1 VGLDLDCNPDIVR
14 FASIG
19 GVRVKLGDIFFMAVD
34 GIRERKFRVGLNVL
48 GILIG
53 ISAIVALLSITEGVS
68 VAINQQLE
76 ILDPK
81 TIIVIPGS
89 FMGMTEGG
97 DGAPGLGRGAT
108 LTLRDIDR
116 IKRKAGVAIATPMI
130 SKTVQIKIS
139 RYSDSVTIVG
149 MIPEEYTQAFRT
161 VEVEEGRFLRGSDGT
176 STVLGARVAHPQ
188 HLEEPIARLGDRV
201 TLDIT
206 GQEEKE
212 TVTLRVAG
220 ILEELGG
227 GMMFG
232 STDTQIFATF
242 TTAQRIFH
250 TGNTID
256 QIIIKAET
264 IESVDKITTEVQEE
278 LGEGVMVLSS
288 QVITEMVG
296 SVMTMMEAILGGIA
310 AISLVVAGI
319 AVINTMTI
327 SVMERTREIGVMKAL
342 GAKSRD
348 VLTMFLTESLLTGLI
363 GGVIGVVFGVFLG
376 QIVSTILRIWMD
388 APLTAVP
395 SLEVGIVGI
404 VFAVVTGTL
413 SGLYPSRKASKLAP
427 VEALRYE

>member
-1 VGLDLDCNPDIVR
+1 M
-14 FASIG
+14 
-19 GVRVKLGDIFFMAVD
+19 KLGDIVFMAVD
-34 GIRERKFRVGLNVL
+34 GIKERKFRVSLNVL

-53 ISAIVALLSITEGVS
+53 ISAIVALLSITNGVS
-68 VAINQQLE
+68 ISISEQLE
-76 ILDPK
+76 VLDPQ
-81 TIIVIPGS
+81 TITVTPGS
-89 FMGMTEGG
+89 FMGMPGQEGE
-97 DGAPGLGRGAT
+97 APGLGGGAT

-116 IKRKAGVAIATPMI
+116 IERISGVAVATPVI
-130 SKTVQIKIS
+130 SKTVEIQIS
-139 RYSDSVTIVG
+139 GYSDSVTVVG
-149 MIPEEYTQAFRT
+149 MIPEEYTQTMRSL
-161 VEVEEGRFLRGSDGT
+161 EVAEGRFLRGSDGT
-176 STVLGARVAHPQ
+176 SAVLGATVAHPQ
-188 HLEEPIARLGDRV
+188 HLEDPIASLGDRV

-206 GQEEKE
+206 GEEGEE
-212 TVTLRVAG
+212 TVTFRVAG
-220 ILEELGG
+220 ILEEVGG

-232 STDTQIFATF
+232 SADTQMFATF

-250 TGNTID
+250 TGNTVDQILIKAEGIEFID
-256 QIIIKAET
+256 QIVK
-264 IESVDKITTEVQEE
+264 EVQDE
-278 LGEGVMVLSS
+278 LGEDVMVLSS

-363 GGVIGVVFGVFLG
+363 GGVIGAVFGVFLG
-376 QIVSTILRIWMD
+376 QIASTLLTFTMDVS
-388 APLTAVP
+388 LTSVP
-395 SLEVGIVGI
+395 SLEVIIVGI
-404 VFAVVTGTL
+404 VFAAITGTL

>member
-1 VGLDLDCNPDIVR
+1 M
-14 FASIG
+14 
-19 GVRVKLGDIFFMAVD
+19 KLGDIVFMAVD
-34 GIRERKFRVGLNVL
+34 GIKERKSRVSLNVL

-53 ISAIVALLSITEGVS
+53 IAAIVALLSITNGVS
-68 VAINQQLE
+68 ISISEQLE
-76 ILDPK
+76 VLDPQ
-81 TIIVIPGS
+81 TITVTPGS
-89 FMGMTEGG
+89 FMGM
-97 DGAPGLGRGAT
+97 PGQGERSASTGGAT

-116 IKRKAGVAIATPMI
+116 IERISGVAVATPVI
-130 SKTVQIKIS
+130 SKTVEIQIS
-139 RYSDSVTIVG
+139 GYSDYVTVVG

-161 VEVEEGRFLRGSDGT
+161 VEVEEGRFLRGSDGM

-201 TLDIT
+201 TLDII

-220 ILEELGG
+220 ILEEIGG
-227 GMMFG
+227 GMIFG
-232 STDTQIFATF
+232 SADTQIYATF

-250 TGNTID
+250 TGNTVD
-256 QIIIKAET
+256 QILIKAEST
-264 IESVDKITTEVQEE
+264 ESVDQIVKEVQEE
-278 LGEGVMVLSS
+278 LGEDVMVLSS

-363 GGVIGVVFGVFLG
+363 GGVIGAVFGVFLG
-376 QIVSTILRIWMD
+376 QIASTLLTFTMNVSLM
-388 APLTAVP
+388 AMP
-395 SLEVGIVGI
+395 SLEVIIVGI
-404 VFAVVTGTL
+404 VFAAITGTL

>member
-1 VGLDLDCNPDIVR
+1 VKLADIV
-14 FASIG
+14 
-19 GVRVKLGDIFFMAVD
+19 VMAVD
-34 GIRERKFRVGLNVL
+34 GIKERKFRVGLNVL

-53 ISAIVALLSITEGVS
+53 ISAIVALLSITEGMSVS
-68 VAINQQLE
+68 INQELE
-76 ILDPK
+76 LLDPT
-81 TIIVIPGS
+81 TIIVMPGT
-89 FMGMTEGG
+89 FMGMARPRGTVQGG
-97 DGAPGLGRGAT
+97 GAT

-116 IKRKAGVAIATPMI
+116 IERISGVAMATPVI
-130 SKTVQIKIS
+130 SKTVEIQIGG
-139 RYSDSVTIVG
+139 YSDSVTVTGIV
-149 MIPEEYTQAFRT
+149 PEEYTQSFAT
-161 VEVEEGRFLRGSDGT
+161 VEVVEGRFLRGSDDL

-188 HLEEPIARLGDRV
+188 HLEEPIAHVGSRV

-212 TVTLRVAG
+212 TVTFRVTG
-220 ILEELGG
+220 ILEEIG

-232 STDTQIFATF
+232 SADTYIFTTF

-250 TGNTID
+250 TGNTVD
-256 QIIIKAET
+256 QIVIKAES
-264 IESVDKITTEVQEE
+264 IESVDRITTEVQDE

-288 QVITEMVG
+288 QVIAGMVG
-296 SVMTMMEAILGGIA
+296 SVMTIIDAILGGIA

-319 AVINTMTI
+319 SVINTMTI

-376 QIVSTILRIWMD
+376 QIASVILTFTMDVS
-388 APLTAVP
+388 LTSAP
-395 SLEVGIVGI
+395 SLQVGVIGI
-404 VFAVVTGTL
+404 LFAAITGTL